1 MTGFE
6 SLMLA
11 DLSINGQCKVCG
23 TTLEGNVG
31 KLRAHTSDCKHVDP
45 DVQLASL
52 AAQDAKN
59 STQNTLHKSKI
70 TPARMQLLM
79 CLAIIMNGWAFRI
92 VGGARFA
99 DFLANLRPSFS
110 PSGNAARALQL
121 CDAVQ
126 PCACSIV

>member
-52 AAQDAKN
+52 AAQGHCRCKEQYTEH
-59 STQNTLHKSKI
+59 SSQ
-70 TPARMQLLM
+70 
-79 CLAIIMNGWAFRI
+79 
-92 VGGARFA
+92 V
-99 DFLANLRPSFS
+99 
-110 PSGNAARALQL
+110 
-121 CDAVQ
+121 
-126 PCACSIV
+126 

>member
-1 MTGFE
+1 VLTLLIA
-6 SLMLA
+6 STWTLMCSWRHWLLK
-11 DLSINGQCKVCG
+11 DIV
-23 TTLEGNVG
+23 
-31 KLRAHTSDCKHVDP
+31 
-45 DVQLASL
+45 
-52 AAQDAKN
+52 DAKN

-126 PCACSIV
+126 PCAYSIV